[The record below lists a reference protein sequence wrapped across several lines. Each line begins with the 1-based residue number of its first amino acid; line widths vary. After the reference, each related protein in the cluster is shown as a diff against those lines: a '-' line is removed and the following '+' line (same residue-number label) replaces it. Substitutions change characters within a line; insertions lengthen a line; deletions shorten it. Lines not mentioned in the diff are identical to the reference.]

1 MSPLIHISGLSKVY
15 PMPGEEVHAL
25 RNVSLSMD
33 RGEFVSVV
41 GTSGSGK
48 TTLLYVLGL
57 LTTPTAGTYEFEGKD
72 VSRLSDRERST
83 IRGSRIGFVFQS
95 FHLLPQLSVLDNVL
109 LSTRY
114 AFMNGDARGMSA
126 RAGELLDR
134 VGLGTRLRHR
144 PRELSGG
151 EMQRVAI
158 ARALLLEPSV
168 ILADEPTG
176 NLDEANGEEIFG
188 LLGELAA
195 EGRIVVLVT
204 HNLALADRTGRQIR
218 LKDGE
223 VLHEHAATRP

>member
-1 MSPLIHISGLSKVY
+1 
-15 PMPGEEVHAL
+15 
-25 RNVSLSMD
+25 
-33 RGEFVSVV
+33 
-41 GTSGSGK
+41 
-48 TTLLYVLGL
+48 
-57 LTTPTAGTYEFEGKD
+57 
-72 VSRLSDRERST
+72 
-83 IRGSRIGFVFQS
+83 
-95 FHLLPQLSVLDNVL
+95 
-109 LSTRY
+109 
-114 AFMNGDARGMSA
+114 MSA

-134 VGLGTRLRHR
+134 VGLGKRLRHR